1 MTREKY
7 VNAVVHRVKC
17 SRSKRKE
24 IRQQLISDISA
35 AEENGEGMEIIF
47 KRMGSVK
54 ALAREFNENLPDVER
69 KKYKHKKW
77 LCIFSAVIVIL
88 MILAAVI
95 WWIFPKYSELDSN
108 GKFQEEIV
116 EARTK
121 EVVQML
127 DNDDFASLQEM
138 ATPAMEHALIPE
150 IIKGYKSQISD
161 DWGEFQSWGRIYMM
175 EVNQMGKKYAV
186 VQAMAGYENASVT
199 YTITFDEDMKLA
211 GLYLR

>member
-1 MTREKY
+1 MTAEKY
-7 VNAVVHRVKC
+7 VNTVVHRVKC

-24 IRQQLISDISA
+24 IRQQLLSDISA
-35 AEENGEGMEIIF
+35 AEENGEGIEVIL

-54 ALAREFNENLPDVER
+54 ALAKEFNENLPEVER
-69 KKYKHKKW
+69 KKYKRKKIS
-77 LCIFSAVIVIL
+77 CILGAVAVTLIL
-88 MILAAVI
+88 LAAVI
-95 WWIFPKYSELDSN
+95 WWIFPKYSELGSD
-108 GKFQEEIV
+108 GKFQEEVV

-127 DNDDFASLQEM
+127 DGDDFASLKEM

-150 IIKGYKSQISD
+150 MIKSIKSQISD

-175 EVNQMGKKYAV
+175 EMTQMGKTYAV